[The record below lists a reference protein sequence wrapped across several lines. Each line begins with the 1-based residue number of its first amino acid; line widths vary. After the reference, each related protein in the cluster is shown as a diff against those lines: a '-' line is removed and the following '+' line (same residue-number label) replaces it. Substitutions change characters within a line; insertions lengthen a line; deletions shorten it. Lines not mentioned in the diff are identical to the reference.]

1 MHNVADSQTVQGDSA
16 PLQAPDLRVAFVL
29 SPSFTLL
36 PFAGFVDTLRHAAD
50 EGDRSRQIYCR
61 WDVVGPDLE
70 PVRASSGAAIRP
82 WRRFPERAEHDCVV
96 LVGGLLPASMEHP
109 EEALEFLR
117 MMDRAGSLIVGLCTG
132 SFTLARAGL
141 LEGRRCAIHFR
152 HIDDFRGLFPSA
164 LATSHE
170 VYVVDDNI
178 VTCPGG
184 TAAIDVA
191 VEVVARRCGRARAT
205 KGLAD
210 LIVDEHRTAFHT
222 PRNPFGELESCGDT
236 RVERAV
242 TLMRQNLSEIGTI
255 PDIAAQ
261 IGISVS
267 QLNRA
272 FRAQTTVS
280 PAAIWRA
287 IRLKHGR
294 WRVLNSY
301 RPITEIAHEC
311 GFSDCSHFIRWFKRT
326 YGETPQRARTRRKS
340 A

>member
-1 MHNVADSQTVQGDSA
+1 MHNVADIQAGQGTPAA
-16 PLQAPDLRVAFVL
+16 PQDPDLRVAFVL
-29 SPSFTLL
+29 SPHFTLL

-50 EGDRSRQIYCR
+50 EGDRSRQIYCQ

-70 PVRASSGAAIRP
+70 PVRASSGSAIRP
-82 WRRFPERAEHDCVV
+82 WRLFPEQTEHDCVV
-96 LVGGLLPASMEHP
+96 LVGGLLPASMNHS
-109 EEALEFLR
+109 EETLEFLR
-117 MMDRAGSLIVGLCTG
+117 MMDRADRLIVGLCTG
-132 SFTLARAGL
+132 SFTLAKAGL

-152 HIDDFRGLFPSA
+152 HIDDFRARYPTA
-164 LATSHE
+164 RATSDE
-170 VYVVDDNI
+170 VYVVDDNVI
-178 VTCPGG
+178 TCPGG

-191 VEVVARRCGRARAT
+191 VEVVARRCGRNRAT

-222 PRNPFGELESCGDT
+222 PRNPFGELESCGDA

-242 TLMRQNLSEIGTI
+242 TLMRQNLSEVCTI
-255 PDIAAQ
+255 RHIAAQ

-272 FRAQTTVS
+272 FRAHTAVP
-280 PAAIWRA
+280 PATIWRA

-326 YGETPQRARTRRKS
+326 YGETPQQARTRRKS

>member
-1 MHNVADSQTVQGDSA
+1 MHNVADTWAEQGTSA
-16 PLQAPDLRVAFVL
+16 PEQTPDLRVAFVL
-29 SPSFTLL
+29 SPRFTLL
-36 PFAGFVDTLRHAAD
+36 PFAGFVDTIRHAAD
-50 EGDRSRQIYCR
+50 EGDRSRQIYCQ
-61 WDVVGPDLE
+61 WDIVGPDLKA
-70 PVRASSGAAIRP
+70 VRASSGAAIRP
-82 WRRFPERAEHDCVV
+82 WKRFPERAEYDCVV
-96 LVGGLLPASMEHP
+96 LVGGLLPASMKHP
-109 EEALEFLR
+109 DATLEFLR
-117 MMDRAGSLIVGLCTG
+117 MMDRADRLIVGLCTG
-132 SFTLARAGL
+132 SFTLAKAGL
-141 LEGRRCAIHFR
+141 LEARRCAIHFR
-152 HIDDFRGLFPSA
+152 HIDEFRALYPSA
-164 LATSHE
+164 KATSDE
-170 VYVVDDNI
+170 VYVVDDNVI
-178 VTCPGG
+178 TCPGG

-222 PRNPFGELESCGDT
+222 PRNPFGELESCGDS

-242 TLMRQNLSEIGTI
+242 TLMRQNLSEFGTI
-255 PDIAAQ
+255 QDIAAQ

-272 FRAQTTVS
+272 FRAQTAVP
-280 PAAIWRA
+280 PAAIWRL

-311 GFSDCSHFIRWFKRT
+311 GFSDCAHFIRWFKRT
-326 YGETPQRARTRRKS
+326 YSETPQQARARRRT

>member
-1 MHNVADSQTVQGDSA
+1 MLLALYRTILSG
-16 PLQAPDLRVAFVL
+16 PLCY
-29 SPSFTLL
+29 
-36 PFAGFVDTLRHAAD
+36 
-50 EGDRSRQIYCR
+50 I
-61 WDVVGPDLE
+61 VGPDLA
-70 PVRASSGAAIRP
+70 PVRASCGAEIRP
-82 WRRFPERAEHDCVV
+82 WKRFPDAGEYDCVV
-96 LVGGLLPASMEHP
+96 LVGGLLPASMNQADETL
-109 EEALEFLR
+109 AFLR
-117 MMDRAGSLIVGLCTG
+117 ATGRTDRLIVGLCTG

-152 HIDDFRGLFPSA
+152 HIDDFRTLYPSA

-191 VEVVARRCGRARAT
+191 VEVVAHRCGRARAT

-222 PRNPFGELESCGDT
+222 PRNPFGELESCGDS

-242 TLMRQNLSEIGTI
+242 TLMRQNLSDVGTV

-261 IGISVS
+261 IGVSVS

-272 FRAQTTVS
+272 FREQTAES

-301 RPITEIAHEC
+301 RPITEIDHEC

-326 YGETPQRARTRRKS
+326 YGETPQRARARRRTV
-340 A
+340 